1 MSMRFREDS
10 STPMRVSIMALA
22 LVVAAAAGAAL
33 GFVWPDGDDEDAGE
47 VQEPESAAVTG
58 EAGGD

>member
-1 MSMRFREDS
+1 
-10 STPMRVSIMALA
+10 MALA